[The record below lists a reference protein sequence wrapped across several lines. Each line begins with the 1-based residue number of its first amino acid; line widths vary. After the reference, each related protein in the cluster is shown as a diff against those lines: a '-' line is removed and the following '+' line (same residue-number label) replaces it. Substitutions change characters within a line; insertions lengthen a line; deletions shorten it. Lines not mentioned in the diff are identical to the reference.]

1 VESDVSFDVFLM
13 PFEKPIKASLLHNEV
28 DTGRHSMKHQIETDT
43 GYFDSAACDLS
54 AFTALID
61 QIVNPSTVPNADD
74 IQMNVPI
81 YDMSKLRP
89 SLEDKTRRRTIMAEW
104 ARVLRA
110 GTGVLVLRRAYADT
124 AVLDEATVI
133 YEQIIAAEKLA
144 SGGGGGDH
152 FAASGSNDRIWN
164 SLQKLCEL
172 APEVFLRYF
181 ANTSIAAAC
190 EAWLGPNYQMTA
202 QINLVHPGGAAQQA
216 HRDYHLGFQTA
227 DVSSEYPAHVHDLS
241 PALTLQGAVAHC
253 DMPVESGPT
262 KLLPFSQLYRAGYAA
277 WRRKDFRALFEKH
290 CIQLPL
296 AKGDALFFNPALFHA
311 AGANSSGDIHRMA
324 NLLQVSS
331 AFGRAM
337 ETVDRWKMC
346 KLLYPHAVA
355 AQKNSTLCMSDL
367 SAAIAAA
374 AEGYSF
380 PTNLDRDPPKGG
392 LAPETQQALFARAI
406 AEGLGVQEFL
416 EDLDEMRV
424 KQFA

>member
-1 VESDVSFDVFLM
+1 M
-13 PFEKPIKASLLHNEV
+13 NQ
-28 DTGRHSMKHQIETDT
+28 QIETET

-61 QIVNPSTVPNADD
+61 QTVTPSSVPNADD
-74 IQMNVPI
+74 IQNNVPL
-81 YDMSKLRP
+81 YDMSRLCP
-89 SLEDKTRRRTIMAEW
+89 SLEDKEQRRTIMAEW
-104 ARVLRA
+104 ARVLQA
-110 GTGVLVLRRAYADT
+110 SAGVLILRGAYEDT
-124 AVLDEATVI
+124 AVLDEATAI
-133 YEQIIAAEKLA
+133 FEQIIASEKLA
-144 SGGGGGDH
+144 SGGGGDH

-164 SLQKLCEL
+164 SLQKLCEE

-216 HRDYHLGFQTA
+216 HRDYHLGFQSA

-241 PALTLQGAVAHC
+241 PALTLQGAIAHC

-262 KLLPFSQLYRAGYAA
+262 KILPFSQLYRAGYAA
-277 WRRKDFRALFEKH
+277 WRREDFRALFEER

-337 ETVDRWKMC
+337 ESIDREKMC
-346 KLLYPHAVA
+346 KLLYPHAVV
-355 AQKNSTLCMSDL
+355 AQSNRKLSMSDL
-367 SAAIAAA
+367 NAAIAAA

-380 PTNLDRDPPKGG
+380 PTNLDRDSPKGG

-406 AEGLGVQEFL
+406 AKDWSVQKFVKM
-416 EDLDEMRV
+416 LDELRL
-424 KQFA
+424 KRLA